1 MYHYLKQINYI
12 ETIKNGK
19 YWSKVLLKTVL
30 TDMGHQKF
38 LNGYSITSIPMERH
52 WNTVYLTLIAI

>member
-1 MYHYLKQINYI
+1 MYHYQTNYI

-38 LNGYSITSIPMERH
+38 RKRQITDVKKDP
-52 WNTVYLTLIAI
+52 IAQILVVT